1 MSEVLLLEI
10 SRGGTREGC
19 VPLPARAWK
28 EEEEPSSYMEETTG
42 SVQGREAAF
51 MEAGPAVR
59 G

>member
-1 MSEVLLLEI
+1 MLLLEI

-28 EEEEPSSYMEETTG
+28 KEEEPSHSMDETTG
-42 SVQGREAAF
+42 SVRGREAAF
-51 MEAGPAVR
+51 TEAGPAVR